1 MEKMEQAKVSLR
13 GIRPI
18 MFDRYAG
25 DNDTQ
30 LQTEE
35 KMYYAPDKK
44 TVVIPSQNIL
54 GMLGSNFFDCA
65 TKRKYGR
72 ARETKTNA
80 VQGFLDITPMKVP
93 LLRDG
98 KPAVFT
104 EFGKDG
110 FYIDESTARI
120 KKSANQFVPN
130 FKVRP
135 VLDLPWSLDFDLE
148 LFPNSEITMKD
159 VMDLFAIGGLYVGL
173 GTWRGRYGKCVIDK
187 WN

>member
-1 MEKMEQAKVSLR
+1 MNLTKKSVVLR

-30 LQTEE
+30 LTPEK
-35 KMYYAPDKK
+35 KMYYGADGK

-65 TKRKYGR
+65 TKRKYGK

-80 VQGFLDITPMKVP
+80 VQGFLDITPVRIPIMC
-93 LLRDG
+93 DG
-98 KPAVFT
+98 KAIVFQ

-130 FKVRP
+130 FKIRP
-135 VLDLPWSLDFDLE
+135 VLDLPWSLEFDIE
-148 LFPNSEITMKD
+148 LYPNDEITMKD
-159 VMDLFAIGGLYVGL
+159 VQDLFELGGLYIGI
-173 GTWRGRYGKCVIDK
+173 GTWRGRYGKMVIDK
-187 WN
+187 WE